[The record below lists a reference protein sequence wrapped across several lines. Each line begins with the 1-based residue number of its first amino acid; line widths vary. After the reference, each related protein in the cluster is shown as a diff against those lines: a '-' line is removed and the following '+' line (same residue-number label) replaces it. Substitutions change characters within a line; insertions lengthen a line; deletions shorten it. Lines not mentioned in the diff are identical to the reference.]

1 MKDEKRYAIARRT
14 RVDSEVDYLALCS
27 SSIDIMSALAGNKV
41 PQPVSGEMNFDG
53 ATSPEE
59 FLVSRENL
67 LSLSFLKSV
76 LGILIAV
83 IKEMEANYRRCW
95 ERRPSRTATRNLSTC
110 TSFRSRLITNAL
122 VLVLSCNV
130 YTAQQAP
137 FYNTEKFQT
146 SVNHKQSFCE
156 RQNELYANNIT
167 LSEALSGL
175 SLSVVLTNY
184 QAPGDKPFFTLN
196 EDGVIDKENPGL
208 FAIIMDELA
217 ERANFSWRNSYG
229 VVLPINSTTDGNKTW
244 ADLLKWEVETYDLSA
259 GKWDRS
265 IARMKEEIS
274 FPEGWYDS
282 SMVLIHIDESSKI
295 PLTLWSFLLPF
306 QWTVWLFLG
315 ITILVTGI
323 AYYLLERLDTTSDT
337 RELEKHPGDA
347 VFYTAITFT
356 GHFEF
361 RPQTSAAMILT
372 FSTTFIALIIGAV
385 YTANL
390 ASFLVISRK
399 PTFAIDSV
407 DQAVLMRAP
416 ICVQRGVNIDD
427 YLTENYP
434 EAAMIRNDDLNE
446 LHQSL
451 KRGKCLVAVVPVS
464 EYEQFSRYSVVNGDC
479 SLKWNGKVE
488 QIVPAGFASDVD
500 SGILCTSLVTH
511 VLDLHLIEMKADGF
525 IKREWEAYL
534 QRNGDKNCVSDV
546 ENSSNDD
553 EDTYSLGLAEM
564 AGIFIVHAL
573 LLGLSILVA
582 SYQRFRAGK
591 TPRSKPHLV
600 ESASQDVGSSPCGA
614 NSNYSN
620 GLHVNEERTSELFA
634 DQAISGND
642 LAVLQSSKT
651 DLSA

>member
-1 MKDEKRYAIARRT
+1 
-14 RVDSEVDYLALCS
+14 
-27 SSIDIMSALAGNKV
+27 
-41 PQPVSGEMNFDG
+41 
-53 ATSPEE
+53 
-59 FLVSRENL
+59 
-67 LSLSFLKSV
+67 
-76 LGILIAV
+76 
-83 IKEMEANYRRCW
+83 
-95 ERRPSRTATRNLSTC
+95 
-110 TSFRSRLITNAL
+110 
-122 VLVLSCNV
+122 
-130 YTAQQAP
+130 
-137 FYNTEKFQT
+137 
-146 SVNHKQSFCE
+146 
-156 RQNELYANNIT
+156 
-167 LSEALSGL
+167 
-175 SLSVVLTNY
+175 
-184 QAPGDKPFFTLN
+184 
-196 EDGVIDKENPGL
+196 
-208 FAIIMDELA
+208 
-217 ERANFSWRNSYG
+217 
-229 VVLPINSTTDGNKTW
+229 
-244 ADLLKWEVETYDLSA
+244 
-259 GKWDRS
+259 
-265 IARMKEEIS
+265 
-274 FPEGWYDS
+274 
-282 SMVLIHIDESSKI
+282 
-295 PLTLWSFLLPF
+295 
-306 QWTVWLFLG
+306 
-315 ITILVTGI
+315 
-323 AYYLLERLDTTSDT
+323 LDTTSDT